1 MAYLLDDFRRHY
13 NTNLSVVNNSLFIS
27 RFIPFICFDVV
38 SYGAGLTNMS
48 LRAIILASF
57 FGMLP
62 LTFIYNQ
69 FGAGLVMNQAL
80 AVFLGILL
88 VILMFIVPRMIERYN
103 LFSLQQ
109 YFRHAKEKRLVA
121 K

>member
-1 MAYLLDDFRRHY
+1 
-13 NTNLSVVNNSLFIS
+13 
-27 RFIPFICFDVV
+27 
-38 SYGAGLTNMS
+38 
-48 LRAIILASF
+48 
-57 FGMLP
+57 
-62 LTFIYNQ
+62 
-69 FGAGLVMNQAL
+69 MNQAL
-80 AVFLGILL
+80 AVFLGILM